1 MRQIFGPLAPLAGLV
16 RSAFALARKGL
27 DEYKTDYRGKY
38 DGTIA
43 NTNAEGVK
51 WIKTHVGRDVKPWQ
65 CNRTDC
71 VSLIGKSL
79 YEEMNDYVYERESTL
94 AAAEVPGAANAL
106 RALTVVGDVFV
117 VTNRPLRRIAYI

>member
-1 MRQIFGPLAPLAGLV
+1 MSTRQIIAV
-16 RSAFALARKGL
+16 
-27 DEYKTDYRGKY
+27 DY

-43 NTNAEGVK
+43 NTHAEAVK
-51 WIKTHVGRDVKPWQ
+51 WIKTHVGRDVEPWQ

-71 VSLIGKSL
+71 VPLIGKSP

-106 RALTVVGDVFV
+106 RNLTVVGDVFV
-117 VTNRPLRRIAYI
+117 VTNTRASHCLRSRGT